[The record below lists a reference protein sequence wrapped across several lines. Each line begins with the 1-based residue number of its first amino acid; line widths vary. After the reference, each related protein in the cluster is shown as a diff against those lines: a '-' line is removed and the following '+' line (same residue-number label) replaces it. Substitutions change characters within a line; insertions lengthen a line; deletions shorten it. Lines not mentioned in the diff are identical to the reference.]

1 MGRLEPSLKICP
13 FSFFNIFLSS
23 FTYCRERYFNPC
35 ICFNQNIL
43 NIFREIFRH
52 QPYQSD
58 FYSSFTENIKCLDVQ
73 SMKNIQIVSDCV
85 LYCSVCYRRF
95 ICDSQQKH
103 PVFIL
108 VIKFNIYHPQSQ
120 YQVAANSNRENKAD
134 SEDESDSDSSVTVLP
149 YEQ

>member
-35 ICFNQNIL
+35 ICFNQNIF

-58 FYSSFTENIKCLDVQ
+58 FYSSFRENIKCLDVQ
-73 SMKNIQIVSDCV
+73 SMKNIQIVCVCV
-85 LYCSVCYRRF
+85 LQCLLQTIYLWQSIETPCIYFS
-95 ICDSQQKH
+95 SQVQH
-103 PVFIL
+103 LPPTIT
-108 VIKFNIYHPQSQ
+108 IP
-120 YQVAANSNRENKAD
+120 VAANSNRENKANA
-134 SEDESDSDSSVTVLP
+134 EDESDSDSTHK
-149 YEQ
+149 E